1 MRRKC
6 GAQTPG
12 AADDNIEGRAL
23 IAKEYHMQFKKKTLP
38 LAVVGALSVLALQ
51 PALAQDTAAS
61 QPQIQKVVVTGSLI
75 SRADKE
81 TPAPV
86 QVLTADD
93 LAKTGYTSV
102 AEVLSTLSANG
113 QGTLGTGF
121 AGAFANG
128 ASGVSLRGLT
138 VGLTLVL
145 IDGHRMAP
153 YPLSDDAQ
161 RQFVDVSSI
170 PFDAIERIEVLK
182 DGASDIY
189 GSDAVAGVVNVIL
202 KKSFK
207 GTSIKADMGN
217 SQHGG
222 GKNKKLAITSGFGDL
237 NDDGYN
243 AFVSAEF
250 RHADPIKVYQRDNQF
265 WASGDWRGF
274 GGVSQQRGVPSALN
288 SFLTAASS
296 PFFYNASGTGGV
308 KNPANFQFLDP
319 NCNYDKY
326 MAGGCMVRDTVSN
339 LQPESQNV
347 NLLAGFTKKLG
358 DDWTLALKASQFR
371 RTSINNRGLPA
382 VYSPSSFAGSTSLV
396 PGQNPAIVNVW
407 GSTVFPASNPYNKL
421 GAPARLYGQ
430 IPDVGPANTQD
441 NTSTASRFAVDL
453 TGSLM
458 GWDVGASA
466 GMSKVE
472 VKDRYSGYINR
483 YALYTALNRA
493 TNPFNPMGGNSP
505 ADMNVV
511 APRFTNQTESKL
523 SYAEVHGSR
532 ELAQLPGG
540 PLSLATGLSWTHKDL
555 NSPPASL
562 LSQGVVG
569 NGSAYAFGKET
580 DTAAFAEL
588 AGSPV
593 KNLETSISARYDHY
607 DTYGNSFTPGAKFK
621 WAATPMLS
629 VRGTFA
635 KGFRAPNAAEV
646 GTAGSFFV
654 FQGINDPIL
663 CKDGNPKTAGNVPS
677 ACGFTPSFVQITT
690 KDLQPETSK
699 SYTLGA
705 ILEPTR
711 DLNASLDYYKIDV
724 RNQINT
730 ASGLPGFVPSY
741 VRNQPFPVDIADG
754 KGGTAP
760 GTPSVGTIAYATSGY
775 VNAGKTLTTGAELDL
790 RARHK
795 FGDLGTL
802 RGELNLTHMISYQ
815 ITNAGTTIELAGTH
829 GPGVI
834 SGNTGNPKNRANL
847 TLGWDKGPMALTA
860 TVNWVDSFSALDPA
874 QGARGLDCSNVAINV
889 GNRNYFF
896 GSTTPS
902 QFCRIPSFATTDLN
916 LTYKL
921 SDNLT
926 LRGSILNLFDK
937 APPIDVATY
946 GNSGALTAYNA
957 SLHQA
962 GAVGRFFTV
971 GVNYQF

>member
-1 MRRKC
+1 
-6 GAQTPG
+6 
-12 AADDNIEGRAL
+12 
-23 IAKEYHMQFKKKTLP
+23 MQFKKNTLS
-38 LAVVGALSVLALQ
+38 LAVVGALSALAVQ
-51 PALAQDTAAS
+51 PALAQEAAAG
-61 QPQIQKVVVTGSLI
+61 QQQIQKVVVTGSLI

-86 QVLTADD
+86 QVLTAED
-93 LAKTGYTSV
+93 LAKSGHTSV
-102 AEVLSTLSANG
+102 AEVLSSLSANG

-170 PFDAIERIEVLK
+170 PFDAVERIEVLK

-202 KKSFK
+202 KKTYK
-207 GTSIKADMGN
+207 GTMVKADMGN

-222 GKNKKLAITSGFGDL
+222 GKTHKLAITSGFGDL

-250 RHADPIKVYQRDNQF
+250 RHADAIKVAQRDNQF
-265 WASGDWRGF
+265 WAAGDWRSF

-288 SFLTAASS
+288 SFLAPGSS
-296 PFFYNASGTGGV
+296 PFFYNPTGTGGV

-326 MAGGCMVRDTVSN
+326 MAGGCMVRDTVGN
-339 LQPESQNV
+339 LQPESSNV

-371 RTSINNRGLPA
+371 RTSVNNRGLPTTFSA
-382 VYSPSSFAGSTSLV
+382 SSFTGNTALI
-396 PGQNPAIVNVW
+396 PGQGPKIVNIY
-407 GSTVFPASNPYNKL
+407 GSTVFPATYPLNKL
-421 GAPARLYGQ
+421 GAPARLYGM
-430 IPDVGPANTQD
+430 IPDIGPDRTQD

-453 TGSLM
+453 TGSWM
-458 GWDVGASA
+458 GWDIGAA
-466 GMSKVE
+466 GGMSKVE
-472 VKDRYSGYINR
+472 VKDRYSGYVNR
-483 YALYTALNRA
+483 YALYQALNRA
-493 TNPFNPMGGNSP
+493 TNPFNPLGGNSP
-505 ADMNVV
+505 ADMAVV
-511 APRFTNQTESKL
+511 SPHFVNQTESKL
-523 SYAEVHGSR
+523 SYAEVHGTR
-532 ELAQLPGG
+532 ELMQLPGG
-540 PLSLATGLSWTHKDL
+540 PLSVATGLSWTHKDL
-555 NSPPASL
+555 NAPPASL

-588 AGSPV
+588 AGAPV
-593 KNLETSISARYDHY
+593 KDLETSVSARYDHY
-607 DTYGNSFTPGAKFK
+607 DTYGNSFTPGAKLK
-621 WAATPMLS
+621 WAATPMLA

-646 GTAGSFFV
+646 GTASAFFSFH
-654 FQGINDPIL
+654 GIDDPIL

-677 ACGFTPSFVQITT
+677 ACGYTPTFVQLTT

-711 DLNASLDYYKIDV
+711 DINASLDYYKIDV

-754 KGGTAP
+754 KGGTVQ
-760 GTPSVGTIAYATSGY
+760 GVPSVGTIAYATSGY
-775 VNAGKTLTTGAELDL
+775 VNAGRTMTTGAELDL

-802 RGELNLTHMISYQ
+802 RSELVLTHLISYQ
-815 ITNAGTTIELAGTH
+815 ITNAGTTVELAGTH
-829 GPGVI
+829 GPAVI
-834 SGNTGNPKNRANL
+834 GGDTGTPKNRANF
-847 TLGWDKGPMALTA
+847 TLGWDKGPMSLTA
-860 TVNWVDSFSALDPA
+860 TVTWVDSFSALDPA
-874 QGARGLDCSNVAINV
+874 QADSGGMDCSRAASVV

-896 GSTTPS
+896 GSTTPA
-902 QFCRIPSFATTDLN
+902 QFCRISSFATTDLN

-921 SDNLT
+921 SPNLT

-946 GNSGALTAYNA
+946 GNASALTAYNA
-957 SLHQA
+957 SMHQA